1 MAQTIK
7 LSDDELL
14 NAAKDQKDHYSRS
27 LNGQIEHWARIGR
40 FVEESGIF
48 DLHKVNLAFQ
58 GKIPVEDLTGEEEHA
73 HARMLW
79 NHLEN
84 LGGHDERIAR
94 RLEKA
99 GAPAYE
105 LDDQGKVQKVK
116 TGRRR

>member
-7 LSDDELL
+7 LNDDELL
-14 NAAKDQKDHYSRS
+14 EAAKESKDHFSRS

-79 NHLEN
+79 QHLES
-84 LGGHDERIAR
+84 LGGRDDSILRKIEQ
-94 RLEKA
+94 A
-99 GAPAYE
+99 GATAYE
-105 LDDQGKVQKVK
+105 LDDQGKVKK
-116 TGRRR
+116 AGRGR